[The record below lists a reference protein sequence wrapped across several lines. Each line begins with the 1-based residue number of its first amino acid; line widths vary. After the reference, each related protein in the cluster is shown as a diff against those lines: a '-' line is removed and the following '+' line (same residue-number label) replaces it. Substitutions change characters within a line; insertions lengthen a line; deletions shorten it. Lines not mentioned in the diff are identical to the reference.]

1 MTLNSMLS
9 RELGV
14 QNTRA
19 VEQAAQQG
27 AQQAAQQAAQQG
39 AQQAAQQAAQQG
51 AQQAAQQARA
61 AADLAREQA
70 QAARDQARDQIRDA
84 IRNANDAVQGI
95 DVAQPPAPPAPPAPP
110 GTIFIPTGENGG
122 DPISINVDGSGIHL
136 MQNGNETVIP
146 IRDVVPRGAVQMTYA
161 LCAAFAFVIVG
172 YPLARAFARW
182 LDRRGNSAQLSSGVQ
197 QRLDAMERNID
208 TVAEELERVSEGQR
222 FTTKLL
228 SERQPE
234 FAAAAR
240 EAVDVS
246 RGGR

>member
-1 MTLNSMLS
+1 MTINATFRTELNMQNP
-9 RELGV
+9 RAAEL
-14 QNTRA
+14 A
-19 VEQAAQQG
+19 VEQARSAD
-27 AQQAAQQAAQQG
+27 A
-39 AQQAAQQAAQQG
+39 
-51 AQQAAQQARA
+51 QARA

-70 QAARDQARDQIRDA
+70 QAARDQARDQIREA
-84 IRNANDAVQGI
+84 IRDANEAARSADA
-95 DVAQPPAPPAPPAPP
+95 AQPPAPPAPPAPP

-122 DPISINVDGSGIHL
+122 DPISISVDGSGIHL
-136 MQNGNETVIP
+136 SQNGNETVIP

-208 TVAEELERVSEGQR
+208 TVAIELERVSEGQR

-240 EAVDVS
+240 ETVDHA

>member
-27 AQQAAQQAAQQG
+27 AQQAAQQA
-39 AQQAAQQAAQQG
+39 
-51 AQQAAQQARA
+51 RA
-61 AADLAREQA
+61 AADLAREQ
-70 QAARDQARDQIRDA
+70 ARDQARDQIRDA